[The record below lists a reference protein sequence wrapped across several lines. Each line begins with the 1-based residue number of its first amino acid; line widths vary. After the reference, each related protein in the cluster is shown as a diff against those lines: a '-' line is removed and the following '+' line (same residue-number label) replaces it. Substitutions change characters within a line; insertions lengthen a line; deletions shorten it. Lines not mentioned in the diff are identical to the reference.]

1 MAVIHILK
9 DGSRVDSIKGHVVKI
24 ADAEPLY
31 QLLHSINRKS
41 NSKKSQNTYDHRNPI
56 RA

>member
-1 MAVIHILK
+1 MAVVHILK
-9 DGSRVDSIKGHVVKI
+9 DGSRVSSIQGHVVKI

-31 QLLHSINRKS
+31 RLLHSMNQKPNR
-41 NSKKSQNTYDHRNPI
+41 NKSQNTYNRKI

>member
-1 MAVIHILK
+1 MPVIHILK
-9 DGSRVDSIKGHVVKI
+9 DGSRVSDLKGHVVKI

-31 QLLHSINRKS
+31 RLLHSMNQKTNSNKSRNTYNRK
-41 NSKKSQNTYDHRNPI
+41 I

>member
-9 DGSRVDSIKGHVVKI
+9 DGSRVPDLRGHVVRI

-31 QLLHSINRKS
+31 RFIHSINQKS
-41 NSKKSQNTYDHRNPI
+41 GKTLDTYSKSEVRV
-56 RA
+56 

>member
-1 MAVIHILK
+1 MPVIHILK

-31 QLLHSINRKS
+31 QLLHSINQKTNS
-41 NSKKSQNTYDHRNPI
+41 NNPRNTYVSKIQNQ
-56 RA
+56 A